1 MQHEDVSKKKQ
12 KPNMFDFF
20 LSVSLENKFSC
31 IIVLSGPHQ
40 ITITTLSAVKRQ
52 KHQYVV

>member
-1 MQHEDVSKKKQ
+1 MQHQDVSKKKKTKQ
-12 KPNMFDFF
+12 FF

-52 KHQYVV
+52 KRQYVV